1 MSDPERKATT
11 SSLSSSSPVK
21 RTVDSSIRH
30 SATRSGT
37 TRSRQDDEDDVRETW
52 IEPMPVVD
60 FLAEFMQCET
70 LEPLPED
77 GVDDVFSEMWASEE
91 PLTENMLLEKFVDII
106 NAEER
111 FPGFKL
117 VFTGSNPDK
126 KARTKLRPD
135 VCVYPT
141 DHDVEENRT
150 DFLKMEMFME
160 FKKSPGAD
168 LFRDPTGKSESQKTY
183 ESFVVT
189 GHGEHAK
196 KQRRGQIV
204 GYAAEACAKQHRVH
218 LFSIEITGPFARLFL
233 WDRSATVVTARFN
246 YCDQPR
252 LLLDFF
258 RRFSRMSPRARGR
271 DTTVEEATEEDEKV
285 IRAAFEREGFQ
296 DRLCSGHPTMKLTV
310 HDESSKTV
318 HAFIVGKPEV
328 EPSSLVGRA
337 TKAYIA
343 VDLRTTNV
351 VFLKDSW
358 RVSAAGMVKEG
369 DTLRKL
375 NETGVRNVP
384 QLLCAGDVDGENAQ
398 QTQSYTLIDK
408 TWRCGSKAITPHTHY
423 RQVVD
428 VVARSIYTFT
438 SSKQLVQVIHD
449 AFHAHRDAVEKCCI
463 LHRDVSAGNI
473 LITKDGRGLLNDW
486 DMSKNM
492 DSQEAR
498 QLGRTGTWL
507 FMSARILQNPKKIHE
522 VQDDIESFVHV
533 LLYVALCYTAHTI
546 TAPHVG
552 LGDII
557 ARLFHQAT
565 QLQDGTYTGGDGKYI
580 GFMQKLVPTQ
590 VVFECTPIQ
599 QLVSRLVSFVQ
610 EWLKYCEALEQD
622 QAQSPSD
629 DGIPVFSLKPTTR
642 QTLDDIILK
651 DHELTD
657 QLFASV
663 LALPEVKWPQTETIQ
678 LHESAIPKRRKTGIT
693 TNPASRAPS
702 SKRSLDLSESESTA
716 SRKRR
721 TRARGS
727 SLSYHSH
734 MDNIDEGHH

>member
-1 MSDPERKATT
+1 MSDPERRAAT

-30 SATRSGT
+30 SATRTST

-52 IEPMPVVD
+52 IGPMPVVD
-60 FLAEFMQCET
+60 FLAEFMQCGG

-77 GVDDVFSEMWASEE
+77 GVVDVFSEMWASEE
-91 PLTENMLLEKFVDII
+91 PLTENMLLENFVDII
-106 NAEER
+106 NSEER

-117 VFTGSNPDK
+117 VFTGNNPDK

-141 DHDVEENRT
+141 DHDVAENRT
-150 DFLKMEMFME
+150 NFLKMEMFME

-258 RRFSRMSPRARGR
+258 RRFSRISPRARGR
-271 DTTVEEATEEDEKV
+271 DTTVEEATKEDEKV
-285 IRAAFEREGFQ
+285 ARAALEKEGFE
-296 DRLCSGHPTMKLTV
+296 DRLDTGHPTMKMKI
-310 HDESSKTV
+310 HDEASHTNRC
-318 HAFIVGKPEV
+318 FIVGRPEV

-343 VDLRTTNV
+343 VDLQTTNV

-358 RVSAAGMVKEG
+358 RVSSAGMAKEG

-375 NETGVRNVP
+375 NEAGVRNVP
-384 QLLCAGDVDGENAQ
+384 QLLYAGDVSGDDIQ
-398 QTQSYTLIDK
+398 HTKSYELIGK
-408 TWRCGSKAITPHTHY
+408 SWRCGDKAITPHTHY

-428 VVARSIYTFT
+428 VVARSVYTFT

-449 AFHAHRDAVEKCCI
+449 AFHAHRDAVEKCKI

-473 LITKDGRGLLNDW
+473 LITKDGRGLLIDW
-486 DMSKNM
+486 DMSKDMNN
-492 DSQEAR
+492 QEAR

-507 FMSARILQNPKKIHE
+507 FMSARMLQNPKKIHE
-522 VQDDIESFVHV
+522 IQDDMESFLHV
-533 LLYVALCYTAHTI
+533 LIYAALCYT
-546 TAPHVG
+546 PHNQSSPND
-552 LGDII
+552 LGDLLDGLFYE
-557 ARLFHQAT
+557 ATRLRS
-565 QLQDGTYTGGDGKYI
+565 GNYTGGQGKYL
-580 GFMQKLVPTQ
+580 GFMQMLIPKQ
-590 VVFECTPIQ
+590 VTFGCTPVQRLIAH
-599 QLVSRLVSFVQ
+599 LVACVR
-610 EWLKYCEALEQD
+610 EWLIYCQEIEVQ
-622 QAQSPSD
+622 
-629 DGIPVFSLKPTTR
+629 
-642 QTLDDIILK
+642 QTQYCVDDDILPIPRKVTARQSLNDLGWK
-651 DHELTD
+651 DHDFMD
-657 QLFASV
+657 QLIATILS
-663 LALPEVKWPQTETIQ
+663 LPDTSWPQAETIQ
-678 LHESAIPKRRKTGIT
+678 LHEFDKPKRTKTVT
-693 TNPASRAPS
+693 AVRTASRAS
-702 SKRSLDLSESESTA
+702 SKRSLELSESESTV

-727 SLSYHSH
+727 SLSHQAR
-734 MDNIDEGHH
+734 MDSIDEGHH

>member
-1 MSDPERKATT
+1 MCDPDQQAAT

-30 SATRSGT
+30 SATRTST

-52 IEPMPVVD
+52 IGPMPVVD
-60 FLAEFMQCET
+60 FLAEFMQCDG

-91 PLTENMLLEKFVDII
+91 PLTENMLLEQFVGII

-117 VFTGSNPDK
+117 VFTGNNPDK

-135 VCVYPT
+135 VCVYPA
-141 DHDVEENRT
+141 DHDAEDKRT
-150 DFLKMEMFME
+150 DFLKLEMFME

-168 LFRDPTGKSESQKTY
+168 LFRDPSGKSESQKTY

-258 RRFSRMSPRARGR
+258 RQFSRISPRARGR
-271 DTTVEEATEEDEKV
+271 DTTVEEASDEETQV
-285 IRAAFEREGFQ
+285 ARAAFEKEGFE
-296 DRLCSGHPTMKLTV
+296 DRLDKDHPTMKMNV
-310 HDESSKTV
+310 HDEASSTT
-318 HAFIVGKPEV
+318 HSFIIGKPET
-328 EPSSLVGRA
+328 EPLSMIGRA
-337 TKAYIA
+337 TKAYVA
-343 VDLRTTNV
+343 VDLKTTDV
-351 VFLKDSW
+351 IFLKDSW
-358 RVSAAGMVKEG
+358 RVSAPGMEKEG
-369 DTLRKL
+369 HILRTL
-375 NETGVRNVP
+375 NEAGVRNVP
-384 QLLCAGDVDGENAQ
+384 KLLCSGDVEGDGAQ
-398 QTQSYTLIDK
+398 QTKSYALIAK
-408 TWRCGSKAITPHTHY
+408 EWRCGDKAITPHTHY
-423 RQVVD
+423 RQVVN

-449 AFHAHRDAVEKCCI
+449 AFHAHRDAVEKCRI
-463 LHRDVSAGNI
+463 LHRDISTGNI
-473 LITKDGRGLLNDW
+473 LITKGGRGLLIDW
-486 DMSKNM
+486 DLSKDM
-492 DSQEAR
+492 DKTEAR

-507 FMSARILQNPKKIHE
+507 FMSARLLENPGKVHE
-522 VQDDIESFVHV
+522 IQDDMESFVHV
-533 LLYVALCYTAHTI
+533 LLYVALCYTSHTI
-546 TAPHVG
+546 AAHLS

-557 ARLFHQAT
+557 TRLYYQAT
-565 QLQDGTYTGGDGKYI
+565 RLENGSYAGGDGKSSVLLHRSVT
-580 GFMQKLVPTQ
+580 KH
-590 VVFECTPIQ
+590 
-599 QLVSRLVSFVQ
+599 VQ
-610 EWLKYCEALEQD
+610 FSCDTMHDLIRILLIYVREWLIFCNPPDSPRGLDLVEDEEQT
-622 QAQSPSD
+622 PC
-629 DGIPVFSLKPTTR
+629 P
-642 QTLDDIILK
+642 LDRIRFR
-651 DHELTD
+651 DHNAMDNLITK
-657 QLFASV
+657 A
-663 LALPEVKWPQTETIQ
+663 LALPDSRWPEKEVVT
-678 LHESAIPKRRKTGIT
+678 LHTFTVTKKTSGKKRSSTSGT
-693 TNPASRAPS
+693 S
-702 SKRSLDLSESESTA
+702 SKRSLELSESESSI

-734 MDNIDEGHH
+734 MDSIDEGHH